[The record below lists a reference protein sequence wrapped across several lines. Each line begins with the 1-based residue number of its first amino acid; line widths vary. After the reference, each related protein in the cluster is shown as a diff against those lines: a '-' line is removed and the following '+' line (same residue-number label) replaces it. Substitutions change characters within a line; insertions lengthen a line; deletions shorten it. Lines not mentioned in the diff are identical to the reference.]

1 MMHPDFVRLSA
12 TLKKRP
18 LVMGVLNVTPDSFS
32 DGGLYMDPELALAQA
47 RRMETEGADIIDLG
61 GESTRPGA
69 PSISVEEELRR
80 VLPVARAIGRDL
92 PGLAWSI
99 DTQKAE
105 VARICLGEGACLV
118 NDVSSLSADPAMLAV
133 AASSKAGISLMHRL
147 QAPAQSPWSPDEK
160 SHYGKAGVSAAVAEF
175 LIARRE
181 ACVQAGIAAERL
193 WFDPGLGFGKT
204 VADNL
209 TLLKEL
215 PQLVALGQAVLVGAS
230 RKSFIGAVSGNVP
243 VEERLEGTLAACV
256 AAVLAGA
263 SILRVHDVQAVVR
276 AVNVIRAIQLA

>member
-1 MMHPDFVRLSA
+1 MHPDFERLSQ
-12 TLKKRP
+12 TLKRRP

-32 DGGLYMDPELALAQA
+32 DGGRYLDPAAALERA
-47 RRMETEGADIIDLG
+47 RRMEAEGADIIDLG

-69 PSISVEEELRR
+69 PGIDVQEELRR
-80 VLPVARAIGRDL
+80 VLPVARAIGREL

-105 VARICLGEGACLV
+105 VARVCLGEGACLV

-133 AASSKAGISLMHRL
+133 AAASQAGVSLMHRL
-147 QAPAQSPWSPDEK
+147 QAPAQAQWSTHEQ
-160 SHYGKAGVSAAVAEF
+160 SRYGPEGVSAAVAAF
-175 LIARRE
+175 LTERRRVCLE
-181 ACVQAGIAAERL
+181 AGIPAGRL

-204 VADNL
+204 VSDNL
-209 TLLKEL
+209 KLLREL
-215 PQLVALGQAVLVGAS
+215 PLLRALGQPVLVGPS
-230 RKSFIGAVSGNVP
+230 RKSFIGAVSGDLP

-263 SILRVHDVQAVVR
+263 SILRVHDVKAVVR
-276 AVNVIRAIQLA
+276 ALQVAQAIKLS

>member
-1 MMHPDFVRLSA
+1 MHPDFDRLSQ
-12 TLKKRP
+12 TLKQRP

-32 DGGLYMDPELALAQA
+32 DGGLYLDPGAALAQA
-47 RRMETEGADIIDLG
+47 RRLEAEGADIIDLG

-80 VLPVARAIGRDL
+80 VLAVARAIGRDL

-133 AASSKAGISLMHRL
+133 LAASKAGVSLMHRL
-147 QAPAQSPWSPDEK
+147 HAPAQAQWSPQEK
-160 SHYGKAGVSAAVAEF
+160 SHYGPAGVSAAVAAF
-175 LIARRE
+175 LTQRRQ
-181 ACVQAGIAAERL
+181 ACLEAGIPAERL

-204 VADNL
+204 VSDNL
-209 TLLKEL
+209 KLLKEIPL
-215 PQLVALGQAVLVGAS
+215 LAALGQPVLLGPS
-230 RKSFIGAVSGNVP
+230 RKSFIGAVSGELP

-256 AAVLAGA
+256 AAVMGGA

-276 AVNVIRAIQLA
+276 ALKVAQAIQLS